1 MKAYVDQ
8 DACIGCGVCVDI
20 CPEVFSLNDEGL
32 AEAST
37 DEIDESVLEKVKEAQ
52 SECPVDA
59 ITIE

>member
-52 SECPVDA
+52 SECPVDV
-59 ITIE
+59 ITNE